1 MTKRTFAARI
11 IAIMLLIAMMMT
23 FSACVKPGNGG
34 GDVTLDPGGNVR
46 PSGDG
51 VTVVKFWG
59 WGDEGETEAFTQI
72 VNNFN
77 KKYEGVIRVEYT
89 QRPATTYGET
99 LLTVLAGKNG
109 PDVFYASDNFFKQY
123 ATMGYLLD
131 ITEYYN
137 NGLTLRENDVF
148 PNTISRFRYD
158 VETTTSNSDDPLLAL
173 PKNLAPTAIFYNVTQ
188 FKEAGVQIISMTEE
202 EALAAGYTVRGY
214 DPVAKVFNN
223 KVAMSWEDCVL
234 LSQHLMDTGA
244 SDYGFFSEWWFNYAW
259 SVGGDCVEYV
269 ETTDPAYNGGRYM
282 FTLND
287 SSKNYIVKDDF
298 AGTLTVNGTSYKAG
312 ELISYTDKSH
322 LTDADKA
329 NCNELPSQREA
340 FTEFVRLSQPKSQVV
355 DNVTG
360 VYANT
365 SDFYGADANGDL
377 KGYGITPSPSA
388 ISSDGKVGY
397 FTSGKIGMLFNT
409 LATIG
414 LIQDNMTD
422 EWDVAPALV
431 YKEYSED
438 GKEVLVHGVE
448 AAHSVTTAICINKK
462 TTVAQA
468 AYLFAEY
475 ITSEEAQ
482 MVQVQAGMSV
492 PLQKDLANS
501 EAFLNSDKNLQVF
514 IDAAYSQTP
523 GDWWYLRDKKW
534 IDDWSNVLNGDVR
547 NGDMTLT
554 QFYSDPKFIKTQSLL
569 DEYTKK

>member
-1 MTKRTFAARI
+1 MTNRKFSMRI
-11 IAIMLLIAMMMT
+11 IAILLLIAMT
-23 FSACVKPGNGG
+23 VSFTACGNKNGG
-34 GDVTLDPGGNVR
+34 EDVVIDDQGNVR

-51 VTVVKFWG
+51 VTTIKFWG
-59 WGDEGETEAFTQI
+59 WGDEGETEAFEKI

-77 KKYEGVIRVEYT
+77 KKYEGVIKVEYT

-109 PDVFYASDNFFKQY
+109 PDVFYASDNYFKQY

-131 ITEYYN
+131 ITEYFN
-137 NGLTLRENDVF
+137 NSTTLKESDLF
-148 PNTISRFRYD
+148 DNTISRFRYD

-173 PKNLAPTAIFYNVTQ
+173 PKNLAPTAIFYNATQ
-188 FKEAGVQIISMTEE
+188 FEEAGVTIISMTEE
-202 EALAAGYTVRGY
+202 EALNAGYTVRGY

-223 KVAMSWEDCVL
+223 KVAMSWEDCIL
-234 LSQHLMDTGA
+234 LSEHLMASGA
-244 SDYGFFSEWWFNYAW
+244 SEYGFFSEWWFNYAW

-269 ETTDPAYNGGRYM
+269 ETNDPAYNGGRYI

-287 SSKNYIVKDDF
+287 SSKNYIVKDTF
-298 AGTLTVNGTSYKAG
+298 EGTLTVNGTAYKAG

-322 LTDADKA
+322 LSDADKA

-355 DNVTG
+355 DNVAG
-360 VYANT
+360 VYAST
-365 SDFYGADANGDL
+365 SDFYGADANGNL
-377 KGYGITPSPSA
+377 MGYGITPSPSA
-388 ISSDGKVGY
+388 VSSDGKVGY
-397 FTSGKIGMLFNT
+397 FTSGKIAMLFNS

-414 LIQDNMTD
+414 LIEDNMED

-448 AAHSVTTAICINKK
+448 AAHSVSTAICINKK
-462 TTVAQA
+462 TSVAQA

-482 MVQVQAGMSV
+482 MVQVEAGMSV

-501 EAFLNSDKNLQVF
+501 EAFLNSEKNLQVF
-514 IDAAYSQTP
+514 IDACDSQTP

-534 IDDWSNVLNGDVR
+534 IDDWANVLNGDVR
-547 NGDMTLT
+547 NGVMTLT
-554 QFYSDPKFIKTQSLL
+554 QFYSNEKFLKTQSLL